1 MLLSDI
7 RIYPA
12 FWETQPGHDK
22 MEQKRQCFED
32 NGMFQSEIVLDEDSY
47 LIDGFTSYL
56 LARERGIMDVPVR
69 RGERQVIQAY
79 HRPDGKLYTWRL
91 PERLTD
97 KVSAGDRV
105 LVHTKQGVRYAT
117 VAAVE
122 RYIPKSDTGRLRM
135 VIRRKGGAHVDKDN
149 SEL

>member
-7 RIYPA
+7 KIYPA

-22 MEQKRQCFED
+22 MEQKRRYLED
-32 NGMFQSEIVLDEDSY
+32 NGTLQSEIVLDDDGY
-47 LIDGFTSYL
+47 LIDGSTSYL
-56 LARERGIMDVPVR
+56 LAGERGIMDVPVR
-69 RGERQVIQAY
+69 RGKRQAIQAY

-91 PERLTD
+91 PEGLTD

-105 LVHTKQGVRYAT
+105 LVHTQQGVRCVT

-122 RYIPKSDTGRLRM
+122 RYIPQNGTGQLRM
-135 VIRRKGGAHVDKDN
+135 AIRRKGGSVCQ
-149 SEL
+149 

>member
-7 RIYPA
+7 KIYPA

-22 MEQKRQCFED
+22 MEEKRQYLND
-32 NGMFQSEIVLDEDSY
+32 NGALQSEIVLDEDGY

-56 LARERGIMDVPVR
+56 LAREWGLVDIPVR
-69 RGERQVIQAY
+69 RGKRQVIQAY

-91 PERLTD
+91 PEELTD
-97 KVSAGDRV
+97 QVSVGDRV
-105 LVHTKQGVRYAT
+105 AVHTQGGIRCVT

-122 RYIPKSDTGRLRM
+122 RYIPQSGTGRLRM
-135 VIRRKGGAHVDKDN
+135 AIRRKRGSVCQ
-149 SEL
+149 